1 VYDSLKNQTILSR
14 IAVRSTRRPGSAG
27 GEGCERGDARAR
39 QIERER
45 EPPRHREPDA
55 DPREAAGAETD
66 GEPVEVRRVSACLAQ
81 QCVHVL
87 EQRLRARD
95 AFAEQLV
102 VEVVAEGL
110 FELLEVL
117 HGVRPLPL
125 GGLPLLGRDVPV
137 AREPGP
143 VRLDELTLEGIP
155 EGLGRSVGVGL
166 AMAGSNVRRLRLEL
180 DGHFGHPP
188 RGSPSRG

>member
-1 VYDSLKNQTILSR
+1 VRPHRLAF
-14 IAVRSTRRPGSAG
+14 AVAG
-27 GEGCERGDARAR
+27 GHVATHGVGSKILLPHRVDHLRGDQHGHRRALLL
-39 QIERER
+39 
-45 EPPRHREPDA
+45 
-55 DPREAAGAETD
+55 
-66 GEPVEVRRVSACLAQ
+66 V
-81 QCVHVL
+81 
-87 EQRLRARD
+87 
-95 AFAEQLV
+95 AFDVAEQLV